1 MFEKNKRRMYIA
13 YYHRTP
19 TPSLPV
25 QFHSSLMI
33 TPKNP
38 NTMDTVKQSYRYH
51 VVDRIAPPG
60 DKAKGYW
67 MFDARSAYARTSN
80 LAGILL
86 LGKVPQSISNDD
98 IERILR
104 SAPMKATV
112 SEDPS
117 WRCRHWVWDALT
129 VSHGLCFDQR

>member
-1 MFEKNKRRMYIA
+1 MVEKNKRRMYIA

-25 QFHSSLMI
+25 PFHTSLLM

-38 NTMDTVKQSYRYH
+38 DTMETVKQSRLYH
-51 VVDRIAPPG
+51 VVDRDAPG
-60 DKAKGYW
+60 EEAEAYW
-67 MFDARSAYARTSN
+67 KFEARPAYARSSK

-86 LGKVPQSISNDD
+86 LGKVPQSVSNDD

-112 SEDPS
+112 AEDRS

-129 VSHGLCFDQR
+129 VSLCFD

>member
-1 MFEKNKRRMYIA
+1 MYIA

-25 QFHSSLMI
+25 RFHSSLLM

-38 NTMDTVKQSYRYH
+38 DTMDTAKQSYRYH
-51 VVDRIAPPG
+51 VVDRDAPG
-60 DKAKGYW
+60 DEAEGYW
-67 MFDARSAYARTSN
+67 VFEAKSAYARTSK

-117 WRCRHWVWDALT
+117 WRCSHWVWDALT
-129 VSHGLCFDQR
+129 VSLCFDQR